1 MKICISNRLLRPIL
15 MNLKLFNILANINLL
30 VIIIHLPYPYF
41 WNTEFDSMY
50 YLKLLIF
57 LSYLVNY
64 TACGYKNKL
73 RVLG

>member
-1 MKICISNRLLRPIL
+1 MKICISNRLLRPSL

-30 VIIIHLPYPYF
+30 VIIIHLPYPYL